1 MVIMRD
7 YLAMC
12 VSLKFIFMSHK
23 PVIAP
28 LISICVDLTLQ
39 TVKNDTYFG
48 IISEYRPKNKFGH
61 VYLAQV
67 CE

>member
-1 MVIMRD
+1 
-7 YLAMC
+7 
-12 VSLKFIFMSHK
+12 MSHK

-67 CE
+67 YE